1 VTWVVASVIFSVI
14 AAFGVING
22 VGMRKQGKQS
32 EGTMWVAG
40 ALVGWLVIVA
50 GWGALRCFHEI
61 PAGHVGVVYSFGG
74 ISGQVAD
81 GFQVTAPWQTVR
93 QASIQIQ
100 RATYELGQGNAAFS
114 AESQDVFATAT
125 INYEVLPKD
134 IQALYRDVGPSYE
147 HVLIEQRVF
156 QTVKEE
162 TVKFKAVDVAPNR
175 EVIRRRVRQRLSQQ
189 LEPYSI
195 RVVDFQ
201 LGNLDFDPEFK
212 VAVRNKVIAKQK
224 AQQALNEVQQ
234 ATYEAQKVLATAN
247 GQARANLRLSHSLTP
262 ELIRYTLVQK
272 LSPNITA
279 IAIPSNAI
287 LNASD
292 LFGGSGAQPSNP

>member
-1 VTWVVASVIFSVI
+1 
-14 AAFGVING
+14 
-22 VGMRKQGKQS
+22 
-32 EGTMWVAG
+32 
-40 ALVGWLVIVA
+40 
-50 GWGALRCFHEI
+50 
-61 PAGHVGVVYSFGG
+61 
-74 ISGQVAD
+74 
-81 GFQVTAPWQTVR
+81 VR
-93 QASIQIQ
+93 
-100 RATYELGQGNAAFS
+100 E
-114 AESQDVFATAT
+114 
-125 INYEVLPKD
+125 
-134 IQALYRDVGPSYE
+134 
-147 HVLIEQRVF
+147 
-156 QTVKEE
+156 
-162 TVKFKAVDVAPNR
+162 
-175 EVIRRRVRQRLSQQ
+175 RLSQQ

>member
-1 VTWVVASVIFSVI
+1 MTWVIVSVLVTVV
-14 AAFGVING
+14 AAFAAMNG
-22 VGMRKQGKQS
+22 VGMRKQGRRD
-32 EGTMWVAG
+32 EGTMWIAG
-40 ALVGWLVIVA
+40 ALVGWLVIVC
-50 GWGALRCFHEI
+50 GWGATRMFHEI
-61 PAGHVGVVYSFGG
+61 PAGHVGVVYQFGG

-81 GFQVTAPWQTVR
+81 GFQTTWPWQSIEE
-93 QASIQIQ
+93 ASIQIQ
-100 RATYELGQGNAAFS
+100 RATYQLGQGNAAFS
-114 AESQDVFATAT
+114 QESQDVFATAT
-125 INYEVLPKD
+125 INYEVLPRD
-134 IQALYRDVGPSYE
+134 IQNLYRNVGPSYE
-147 HVLIEQRVF
+147 NVLIEQRVF

-175 EVIRRRVRQRLSQQ
+175 EVIRRRVRDRLSQQ

-234 ATYEAQKVLATAN
+234 AEYEAQKVLATAN
-247 GQARANLRLSHSLTP
+247 GQARANLRLSQSLTP
-262 ELIRYTLVQK
+262 ALIRYTLVQK

-287 LNASD
+287 VNASD
-292 LFGGSGAQPSNP
+292 LFGSRPATP